1 MPKMPKK
8 TSGCCTVPWL
18 IGKGD
23 QRFLKNGEVTDR
35 GIVWTVGDKYPLQIM
50 PVYLVLLLF
59 YWERHEVHSC
69 R

>member
-1 MPKMPKK
+1 MPKK
-8 TSGCCTVPWL
+8 RLDAALFRDWL
-18 IGKGD
+18 GKEIKD
-23 QRFLKNGEVTDR
+23 FLKTGESQM